1 MQTNGY
7 YVAPN
12 YQLPTQR
19 GLLKMVVFGFL
30 TFGIYPIV
38 VYSLISTEINIVA
51 SRYDGKHTMHYLW
64 IFFLLSWLTLGIAP
78 FVWAHK
84 LCNRIGNE
92 LRRRGVDYSFDA
104 LDFWLWCVLGSLIVV
119 GPFIFVYRFMK
130 AMNLMNADYNV
141 RG

>member
-7 YVAPN
+7 YAAPN

-51 SRYDGKHTMHYLW
+51 SRYDG
-64 IFFLLSWLTLGIAP
+64 STLCTTSGYSS
-78 FVWAHK
+78 
-84 LCNRIGNE
+84 CY
-92 LRRRGVDYSFDA
+92 RG
-104 LDFWLWCVLGSLIVV
+104 
-119 GPFIFVYRFMK
+119 
-130 AMNLMNADYNV
+130 
-141 RG
+141 

>member
-1 MQTNGY
+1 
-7 YVAPN
+7 
-12 YQLPTQR
+12 
-19 GLLKMVVFGFL
+19 
-30 TFGIYPIV
+30 
-38 VYSLISTEINIVA
+38 
-51 SRYDGKHTMHYLW
+51 MHYLW